1 MRLTPLESAVVL
13 AGAILALELLARRLR
28 APRLLLLAA
37 GGLVLGVAR
46 SLWPVDP
53 SFQLE
58 PGLALGLVL
67 PPLLTAA
74 AFRVPLGAFRASLR
88 PITLLAVGLVL
99 ASMAVLAAIAHWAVP
114 GVTWGAAFVL
124 GALLAPPDP
133 VAATGVIERVG
144 LPTRLT
150 TILKGEGLV
159 NDAVALVMYA
169 LAVDAVVTGE
179 FTWGHAVVELA
190 RATPLGLLA
199 GLATGLGIAVVR
211 RRLDNAMLEVS
222 LSLFAP
228 YLAWTLA
235 ERIEGSGI
243 LAVVTLGFFLRRRAL
258 RLGSAATRLANRV
271 VWQVVDFAMGG
282 AVFVL
287 LGIQLG
293 RVLEGLALPLL
304 LRAAVVTLG
313 AIAVRMAW
321 MHAVPPLVR
330 HLPGGHGAP
339 LGRAELTLLGW
350 AGMRGVVS
358 LALALAIPYQ
368 TRSGAAFPARHEL
381 VVIALVVVIVTLL
394 GQGVTLAPLVRRL
407 GLADPGAAERAV
419 RAARAAALRAG
430 RHCLAQR
437 EARGQVDGEV
447 AGRLGEELAVALHAA
462 TTPDP
467 GSRGAARLAALDAA
481 RLAVLEAH
489 ESGHLGE
496 AGLQQLETELD
507 VLELTTRGAVGRLV
521 EP

>member
-1 MRLTPLESAVVL
+1 MRLTPLETAVVL
-13 AGAILALELLARRLR
+13 AGAILALELLARRLQ

-53 SFQLE
+53 SLQLE

-99 ASMAVLAAIAHWAVP
+99 ASMVALAALAHWVVP
-114 GVTWGAAFVL
+114 GVPWGAAFVL

-150 TILKGEGLV
+150 TILQGEGLV
-159 NDAVALVMYA
+159 NDAVALVAYA
-169 LAVDAVVTGE
+169 LAVEAAVSGE
-179 FTWGHAVVELA
+179 FTWGHALVEVA
-190 RATPLGLLA
+190 RATPLGILA
-199 GLATGLGIAVVR
+199 GLATGLGLALVR

-271 VWQVVDFAMGG
+271 VWQVVDFGMGG
-282 AVFVL
+282 AVFLL

-293 RVLEGLALPLL
+293 GVLDDLALPLL
-304 LRAAVVTLG
+304 LRAAVITLG
-313 AIAVRMAW
+313 AIAVRMLW
-321 MHAVPPLVR
+321 MHTVPPVVR
-330 HLPGGHGAP
+330 HLPGGHRPP

-368 TRSGAAFPARHEL
+368 TQSGAAFPARHEL

-394 GQGVTLAPLVRRL
+394 GQGATLAPLVRWL
-407 GLADPGAAERAV
+407 GLADPGARERAV
-419 RAARAAALRAG
+419 REARAAALRAG
-430 RHCLAQR
+430 RHCLARR
-437 EARGQVDGEV
+437 EARGQVDGAV
-447 AGRLGEELAVALHAA
+447 AGRLGEELAVALHPAA
-462 TTPDP
+462 APDP
-467 GSRGAARLAALDAA
+467 GTRGAARLAALDAA
-481 RLAVLEAH
+481 RHAVLEAH
-489 ESGHLGE
+489 DAGRLGE
-496 AGLQQLETELD
+496 AGLQRLETELD
-507 VLELTTRGAVGRLV
+507 VLELTTRGAVGQLV